1 MAQNY
6 HLGFDPPFVTFLTF
20 PCLDSFHP
28 CTTDFMLAQWF
39 GLTLIITT
47 ADERQFAV
55 WCLGQVAN
63 ALELLGGWSA

>member
-1 MAQNY
+1 
-6 HLGFDPPFVTFLTF
+6 
-20 PCLDSFHP
+20 
-28 CTTDFMLAQWF
+28 MLAQWF

-55 WCLGQVAN
+55 WCLGQLAN